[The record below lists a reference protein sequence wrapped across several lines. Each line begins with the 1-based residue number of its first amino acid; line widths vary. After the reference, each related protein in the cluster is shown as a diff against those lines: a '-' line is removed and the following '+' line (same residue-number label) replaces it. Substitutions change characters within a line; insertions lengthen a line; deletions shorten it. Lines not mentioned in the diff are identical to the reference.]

1 MSASEIDSLA
11 RDIEQTIQQNKE
23 RLAELPDFEV
33 GRRHR
38 ITQESNIINV
48 HEYMNDE

>member
-1 MSASEIDSLA
+1 MSASEIDALA
-11 RDIEQTIQQNKE
+11 LEIEQSIQENKE
-23 RLAELPDFEV
+23 RLEELPDFEV

-38 ITQESNIINV
+38 MTQESNIINV